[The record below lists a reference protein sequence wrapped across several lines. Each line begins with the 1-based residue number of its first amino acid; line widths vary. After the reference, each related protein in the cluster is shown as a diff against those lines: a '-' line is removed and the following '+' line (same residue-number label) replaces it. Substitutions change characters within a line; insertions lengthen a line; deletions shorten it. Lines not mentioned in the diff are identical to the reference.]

1 MRHRSGWCADWVI
14 DSMTPHVEASAT
26 IRRRLLLLLLGP
38 TAALLLAGAAIDYFT
53 GLAPLRAAYDQSL
66 ADAALAV
73 AAHVRTD
80 SQGHVSMD
88 LPPQAVAVL
97 RTDSTDEIYYLVL
110 GPDGGY
116 VAGDSGLPTA
126 SDTLSNPT
134 LRSGFYRG
142 IPVRL
147 ASYRTSVAAGP
158 VLVTVAETTQKRERV
173 SGKLLTTVVAV
184 DLLQLGAIVLLV
196 WIGVGKGLQ
205 PLLTLR
211 DQIAARSPRE
221 LGALEERRVPLE
233 ARGLV
238 RALNRLFAAVRET
251 GEAQQQFLANA
262 AHQLRTPLSGMQ
274 AQLELLMR
282 DPAALALHGR
292 LQALYDGSRRL
303 ARTANQLLTL
313 ARAEPGANLYR
324 VLAPVELSQLI
335 RGTVAANIDRAIALG
350 IDLGA
355 DVAPAQIAGVE
366 WLLQELIENLL
377 DNALHYTP
385 RGGVVTARCGTLASA
400 YFLEVE
406 DNGPGIPEHERA
418 RVLERFYR
426 VAGGGS
432 DGSGLG
438 LAIVNEIARVH
449 GARISIASGVGG
461 RGTRIRVEFPMSS
474 TSNSR

>member
-1 MRHRSGWCADWVI
+1 MIPRA
-14 DSMTPHVEASAT
+14 EAISS
-26 IRRRLLLLLLGP
+26 IRRRLLFLLLGP

-53 GLAPLRAAYDQSL
+53 GLAPVYEAYDHLL

-73 AAHVRTD
+73 ATNVRTD
-80 SQGHVSMD
+80 AAGHITTD

-97 RTDSTDEIYYLVL
+97 RTDTSDNVYYLVT
-110 GPDGGY
+110 GPDGAY
-116 VAGDSGLPTA
+116 IAGDTGLPST
-126 SDTLSNPT
+126 SDPASNPS
-134 LRSGFYRG
+134 LRFSTYRG
-142 IPVRL
+142 APVRL
-147 ASYRTSVAAGP
+147 ASYRTVTEAGP
-158 VLVTVAETTQKRERV
+158 VTVTVAETTRKRELVR
-173 SGKLLTTVVAV
+173 GKLLTTVVAV

-196 WIGVGKGLQ
+196 WVGVRKGLE
-205 PLLTLR
+205 PLLVLR

-233 ARGLV
+233 VHGLV
-238 RALNRLFAAVRET
+238 QALNRLFAAVRET

-274 AQLELLMR
+274 AQLELLLR
-282 DPAALALHGR
+282 EPTTGALHER

-324 VLAPVELSQLI
+324 ALAPVELQQLI
-335 RGTVAANIDRAIALG
+335 QSAVGANLDRAISLG

-355 DVAPAQIAGVE
+355 ELESARVAGVE
-366 WLLQELIENLL
+366 WLLRELIENLI
-377 DNALHYTP
+377 DNALHYTS
-385 RGGVVTARCGTLASA
+385 RGGVVTTRCGVRGGQG
-400 YFLEVE
+400 YVEVE
-406 DNGPGIPEHERA
+406 DNGPGIPERERE

-449 GARISIASGVGG
+449 GANILITNGTGE
-461 RGTRIRVEFPMSS
+461 RGTRIRVEFPPLLSD
-474 TSNSR
+474 NGR